1 MGGVAPNIAPDVPA
15 HRNFHI
21 GYVVAAVVLVPAAV
35 AYAAQQQL
43 GWNPYL
49 TFVVAFPLLLF
60 PSFGTVMYTASRVQ
74 DPSTGDSTLTRYFR
88 VNSDVQGKFGGRAR
102 APIDEVYYAYC
113 GKQGVSGSQ
122 KLHLKEGE
130 DMLEVLR
137 ERHSWSNMHFTMQHL
152 YFFVTQWIPEL
163 LTHSRVQDTDQVR
176 EHYDRGNDFYGWFLG
191 NPMVYTS
198 GIVGEDEDDSLDE
211 LQRRKL
217 DLVCHKAGMQKGDRH
232 LDIGCGWGTLVIH
245 AAREFGTCSSGVT
258 LARNQTEYATQQA
271 ASNNVKWK
279 GEGQPGAEVLCMD
292 YRDMPWDKGHFKAIT
307 CLEMAEH
314 VGVKNFLKFLVQ
326 CRELLDDDGTFFL
339 QIAGL
344 RRAWQ
349 YEDLLWG
356 LFMAKHVFPG
366 ADASCPLGWV
376 IDKLEEA
383 GYEVQSMDNVG
394 IHYSITL
401 NRWYDNWV
409 KNKDKVVARYGE
421 WWYRIWEIF
430 LAWSTLVSE
439 QGSATCYQLVCHKNL
454 NSVNRRKFFSG
465 VFHRRV
471 TLGGRTDGSSGKLH
485 VADRF

>member
-1 MGGVAPNIAPDVPA
+1 
-15 HRNFHI
+15 
-21 GYVVAAVVLVPAAV
+21 
-35 AYAAQQQL
+35 
-43 GWNPYL
+43 
-49 TFVVAFPLLLF
+49 
-60 PSFGTVMYTASRVQ
+60 
-74 DPSTGDSTLTRYFR
+74 
-88 VNSDVQGKFGGRAR
+88 
-102 APIDEVYYAYC
+102 
-113 GKQGVSGSQ
+113 
-122 KLHLKEGE
+122 
-130 DMLEVLR
+130 
-137 ERHSWSNMHFTMQHL
+137 
-152 YFFVTQWIPEL
+152 
-163 LTHSRVQDTDQVR
+163 
-176 EHYDRGNDFYGWFLG
+176 
-191 NPMVYTS
+191 
-198 GIVGEDEDDSLDE
+198 
-211 LQRRKL
+211 
-217 DLVCHKAGMQKGDRH
+217 
-232 LDIGCGWGTLVIH
+232 
-245 AAREFGTCSSGVT
+245 
-258 LARNQTEYATQQA
+258 
-271 ASNNVKWK
+271 
-279 GEGQPGAEVLCMD
+279 
-292 YRDMPWDKGHFKAIT
+292 
-307 CLEMAEH
+307 MAEH

-430 LAWSTLVSE
+430 LARSTLVSE

-471 TLGGRTDGSSGKLH
+471 TLGGRTDGSRLYNVYLSVTAWTDSHCSGKLH